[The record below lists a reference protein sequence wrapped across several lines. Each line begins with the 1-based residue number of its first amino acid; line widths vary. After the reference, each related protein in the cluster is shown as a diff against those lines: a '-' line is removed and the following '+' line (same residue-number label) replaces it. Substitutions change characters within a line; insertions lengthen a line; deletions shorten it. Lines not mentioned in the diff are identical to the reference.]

1 MGKPDG
7 MCFDLLRKQHGL
19 EQEDL
24 SKFLMVGDNL
34 STDIL
39 FGNQCGIDSLL
50 VLSGVT
56 TPDKAERVLDQGV
69 QTNLPPGIEKE
80 GLPTHVQSLFA

>member
-1 MGKPDG
+1 LGDV
-7 MCFDLLRKQHGL
+7 C
-19 EQEDL
+19 L

-39 FGNQCGIDSLL
+39 FGNKCEIDTLL

-56 TPDKAERVLDQGV
+56 NAGKAERVLEEANKGRFSRREGELEGV
-69 QTNLPPGIEKE
+69 
-80 GLPTHVQSLFA
+80 PTHVMSLLSQSGTIDFDQY

>member
-1 MGKPDG
+1 
-7 MCFDLLRKQHGL
+7 
-19 EQEDL
+19 
-24 SKFLMVGDNL
+24 MVGDNL

-56 TPDKAERVLDQGV
+56 GAERTERVM
-69 QTNLPPGIEKE
+69 ESMAKASE
-80 GLPTHVQSLFA
+80 